1 MDKRFKNWSF
11 LLMLSIYLAFSGTAC
26 SRKVGCPSNV
36 ATNVDL
42 SDSGKGKKHKTR
54 SGLFP
59 KSMERGN
66 R

>member
-1 MDKRFKNWSF
+1 MGKHLKNWSF
-11 LLMLSIYLAFSGTAC
+11 LLILSLYLVLSGTAC

-42 SDSGKGKKHKTR
+42 SDSGKGKKYKAR

-59 KSMERGN
+59 KSMERAN
-66 R
+66 P